1 MEKMVHVEQ
10 QQSYE
15 NKEKIIQLNDTVHQ
29 LEGDIQ
35 GYKFSADQLECE
47 LENLLKINDMYQDTI
62 KELKNV
68 IEKKDRIISDHLH
81 TIAKLTEGSAREL
94 EDIKLVF
101 FSKSKDLVTKI

>member
-1 MEKMVHVEQ
+1 
-10 QQSYE
+10 
-15 NKEKIIQLNDTVHQ
+15 
-29 LEGDIQ
+29 
-35 GYKFSADQLECE
+35 
-47 LENLLKINDMYQDTI
+47 MYQDTI

-81 TIAKLTEGSAREL
+81 TIAKLTEGSAKEL